1 MKKISLKSLPLVLSA
16 LCGCTPEF
24 DFGSIDFE
32 PQIVV
37 EGWIENGG
45 VANVCLTQ
53 ALTMDMDTAGTSI
66 SDIAIRWAKVTVSD
80 GQTEEVLTGRVD
92 KNYMPPFIYRGSR
105 IKGETGKTYWLKVE
119 YSGRVLTA
127 STTIPPVTP
136 IEKLTVSKCTDS
148 DTLYQIE
155 LKFHDDPLQQNYYK
169 IFTQVIPEDT
179 RFYPAFMGTFA
190 DNVLEDNT
198 GSVRANRAMR
208 HSHIGKY
215 TPFFSLNDTVNVKL
229 TQLPEE
235 GFEFW
240 SGYENEI
247 INGKNPIFPS
257 STNLSTNIQGGKG
270 IWCGYGKVIR
280 RVTIADSIR

>member
-1 MKKISLKSLPLVLSA
+1 MLSA

-105 IKGETGKTYWLKVE
+105 IKGETGKTYRLKVE

-127 STTIPPVTP
+127 AR
-136 IEKLTVSKCTDS
+136 
-148 DTLYQIE
+148 Q
-155 LKFHDDPLQQNYYK
+155 
-169 IFTQVIPEDT
+169 
-179 RFYPAFMGTFA
+179 
-190 DNVLEDNT
+190 
-198 GSVRANRAMR
+198 
-208 HSHIGKY
+208 
-215 TPFFSLNDTVNVKL
+215 SL
-229 TQLPEE
+229 
-235 GFEFW
+235 
-240 SGYENEI
+240 
-247 INGKNPIFPS
+247 PS
-257 STNLSTNIQGGKG
+257 PRLRS
-270 IWCGYGKVIR
+270 
-280 RVTIADSIR
+280 